1 MADAARPT
9 RFRLAV
15 VGLMA
20 GTPATGVTGSR
31 VGGGV
36 WVARGR
42 LRGANPLAGG
52 HVTGRGG
59 VAGHEGRAGH
69 VLHDNED
76 ALGVRTVHALE
87 QHVKFSFFT
96 DSPPKGGRWI
106 EGGGM
111 CSEYQLRRITTTP
124 VFRGN
129 PNYEAVVVVMPAR
142 TPCFRRWLV

>member
-76 ALGVRTVHALE
+76 ALGVRAVYSLE
-87 QHVKFSFFT
+87 QHFAVLLFSLT
-96 DSPPKGGRWI
+96 SP
-106 EGGGM
+106 
-111 CSEYQLRRITTTP
+111 RRGTVGFGEAISGP
-124 VFRGN
+124 PIFRG
-129 PNYEAVVVVMPAR
+129 
-142 TPCFRRWLV
+142 T